1 MSYYCKKRRK
11 AGLSRSEVSNAL
23 GIDYNRYVLIEK
35 GEVKMP
41 KKLINKFNEIINKTK
56 GENDINRKN
65 REQIVNE
72 WWDEMCEK
80 QSHGK
85 YKINDKLEEFNISS
99 LSELSNLL
107 GYKHRG
113 TASDYLNRTREVSF
127 DIKDR
132 FYSFFENELNIQP
145 PKKMNKK
152 TNEKY
157 KVNMKRNNNLS
168 DWYSSFDVDEWCEK
182 NNISRQDII
191 KNTHLSSGTIS
202 NLFNGKTIPADKT
215 LSSLK
220 KYVNEIEKA
229 KQVTMEF
236 TSIPVEEVPEEIQT
250 IGKDLAMEVNE
261 DMKLKEKL
269 INKYGAKLE
278 EIENNINKYKHLI
291 EKLECEKVF
300 YEEILKDIN
309 ED

>member
-1 MSYYCKKRRK
+1 MSYYYKKRRK
-11 AGLSRSEVSNAL
+11 AGLSRSEISNAL

-80 QSHGK
+80 KSHGK

-99 LSELSNLL
+99 LSEFSNLL
-107 GYKHRG
+107 GYKHKG

-157 KVNMKRNNNLS
+157 KVNMKRNNNLA

-220 KYVNEIEKA
+220 KYVNEIEKE

-236 TSIPVEEVPEEIQT
+236 TSVPTEEVPEEIQT
-250 IGKDLAMEVNE
+250 IGKNLAREVNE
-261 DMKLKEKL
+261 DMRLKEKL
-269 INKYGAKLE
+269 ITKYENKLKDISDKIE
-278 EIENNINKYKHLI
+278 EHEIVISELYKSKEI
-291 EKLECEKVF
+291 
-300 YEEILKDIN
+300 YEQILNDIN